1 MELKSRLISSSHEAG
16 STLPFV
22 SNLPFLGMRCSVEG
36 VLLGALLLLGDASAL
51 RDDQLFRDAGIDSL
65 DHLNVLLAVEEQF
78 GVEIPDE
85 DSKSLNTL
93 NALLAYLAA
102 H

>member
-1 MELKSRLISSSHEAG
+1 MPTSSKLRAIIEQTVAG
-16 STLPFV
+16 F
-22 SNLPFLGMRCSVEG
+22 
-36 VLLGALLLLGDASAL
+36 DASSM

-102 H
+102 R

>member
-1 MELKSRLISSSHEAG
+1 MPSSSKLRAIIEQTVAG
-16 STLPFV
+16 F
-22 SNLPFLGMRCSVEG
+22 
-36 VLLGALLLLGDASAL
+36 DANAL

-85 DSKSLNTL
+85 DSKNLNTL

-102 H
+102 R

>member
-1 MELKSRLISSSHEAG
+1 MPTSSKLRAIIEQTIAG
-16 STLPFV
+16 F
-22 SNLPFLGMRCSVEG
+22 
-36 VLLGALLLLGDASAL
+36 DASAL

>member
-1 MELKSRLISSSHEAG
+1 MPTSSKLRAIIEQTVAG
-16 STLPFV
+16 F
-22 SNLPFLGMRCSVEG
+22 
-36 VLLGALLLLGDASAL
+36 DASAMG
-51 RDDQLFRDAGIDSL
+51 DDQLFRDAGIDSL